1 MLRPHLAPTLAPL
14 PPPQVW
20 LQGPLSPFFSDD
32 LPLSPGNVSG
42 CGPERLLSG
51 CGPGRLLSGCGPGRL
66 LSGCGPERLLSGC
79 DPGRLLSGCG
89 PGSLLSG
96 CSPGNLLSGCGPGNL
111 LSGCGPG
118 MLLGGC
124 GLERSLVCLWTQVVC
139 SGAVLLCGSVNG
151 CGEREGCVLEKGV
164 ADLCH
169 FTPQPQ
175 REGSLYSPSYV
186 PTCSEPCFL
195 HCRLPDPH
203 GRAGLERG

>member
-1 MLRPHLAPTLAPL
+1 MLCPRLAPTLALL
-14 PPPQVW
+14 PPTQVW

-42 CGPERLLSG
+42 CGPGRLPSG
-51 CGPGRLLSGCGPGRL
+51 CSPGS
-66 LSGCGPERLLSGC
+66 
-79 DPGRLLSGCG
+79 LLSGCG

-96 CSPGNLLSGCGPGNL
+96 C
-111 LSGCGPG
+111 GPG
-118 MLLGGC
+118 MLLDGC

>member
-1 MLRPHLAPTLAPL
+1 MRPHLAPTLALL

-42 CGPERLLSG
+42 CGP
-51 CGPGRLLSGCGPGRL
+51 
-66 LSGCGPERLLSGC
+66 
-79 DPGRLLSGCG
+79 GRLLSGCG

-96 CSPGNLLSGCGPGNL
+96 CSPGNLLSGCGPG
-111 LSGCGPG
+111 
-118 MLLGGC
+118 MLLGEC
-124 GLERSLVCLWTQVVC
+124 GLERSLVWTQVVC
-139 SGAVLLCGSVNG
+139 SSAVLLCGSVNG

>member
-1 MLRPHLAPTLAPL
+1 MCPRLAPTLALL

-42 CGPERLLSG
+42 CGP
-51 CGPGRLLSGCGPGRL
+51 GRL
-66 LSGCGPERLLSGC
+66 LSGCGPE
-79 DPGRLLSGCG
+79 RLLSGCG

-139 SGAVLLCGSVNG
+139 SSAVLLCGSVNG